1 MTTLTPG
8 DRLQR
13 KLELAYPAFGAVA
26 EQLWTSPEV
35 ADLYMEYLSTMHT
48 IVRSSVPL
56 MEAALERAWLLAPED
71 EVAAGVATYLGRHVH
86 EEVGHDRWILEDLE
100 AAGADPEEPLRRVPS
115 RRVAS
120 VVGAQYYWLRHYHPV
135 SLLGH
140 IAVMEGFPPTLAFAE
155 RLRVRTGYS
164 EDAFRAI
171 SRHAKLDV
179 GHRKELYEAIDGLPL
194 DPEHEDV
201 IGLSGLH
208 TLAGLIEVF
217 EEILERVAA
226 AEALAR

>member
-1 MTTLTPG
+1 MTGLTPG
-8 DRLQR
+8 RRLQR

-26 EQLWTSPEV
+26 EQLWTSPRV
-35 ADLYMEYLSTMHT
+35 ADVYPEYLCTMHT
-48 IVRSSVPL
+48 IVRTSVPL

-71 EVAAGVATYLGRHVH
+71 EVAAGVATYLKRHVH

-100 AAGADPEEPLRRVPS
+100 AAGADPQEPLRRVPS

-140 IAVMEGFPPTLAFAE
+140 IAVMEGFPPTPAFAE
-155 RLRVRTGYS
+155 RLRERTGYP

-171 SRHAKLDV
+171 ARHAKLDI
-179 GHRKELYEAIDGLPL
+179 GHRKELYEAIDHLPL
-194 DPEHEDV
+194 TAEHEDI

-208 TLAGLIEVF
+208 TVAGLIDVF
-217 EEILERVAA
+217 EEVLERVEAPG
-226 AEALAR
+226 ALAR